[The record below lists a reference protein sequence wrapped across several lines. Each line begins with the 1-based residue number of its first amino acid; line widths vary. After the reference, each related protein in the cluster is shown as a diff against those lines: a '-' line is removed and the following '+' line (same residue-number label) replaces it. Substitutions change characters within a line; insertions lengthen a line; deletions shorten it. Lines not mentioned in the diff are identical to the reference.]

1 MRILLAWTAYLLL
14 AQLAALAQSTPEELR
29 KIARNPFAD
38 EIELRFED
46 DVTFSQGPFD
56 RTANTLQI
64 QPLFPLSITT
74 DWLVVTRVKATALAY
89 QPNTAAK
96 SGGTTGL
103 GDSTA
108 SFYLTPVHKGRLLWG
123 LGAAILFPSATSD
136 QLGAGKW
143 GLSPSIALFIEPEW
157 GSLLVLVHNY
167 WSIAGGSNRSDV
179 NQLQLEPT
187 LSYNLPHGWYLTSQP
202 TIGADW
208 TQPTSERWLLP
219 IGGGVGRSF
228 NLGKQGID
236 SNLAAYW
243 NAVRPTNQ
251 PKWQLSLQF
260 SFLFPKHPGPSNH

>member
-14 AQLAALAQSTPEELR
+14 AQLPALAQSTPEELR

-56 RTANTLQI
+56 RTAKTLQI

-74 DWLVVTRVKATALAY
+74 DWLVVTRVKANALAY

-143 GLSPSIALFIEPEW
+143 GLSPSIALFIEPKW

-228 NLGKQGID
+228 NLGEQGID

-251 PKWQLSLQF
+251 SKWQLSLQF
-260 SFLFPKHPGPSNH
+260 SFLFPKHPRPSNH

>member
-14 AQLAALAQSTPEELR
+14 AHLAALAQSTPEELR

-46 DVTFSQGPFD
+46 DLTFSQGPFD
-56 RTANTLQI
+56 RTAKTLQI

-74 DWLVVTRVKATALAY
+74 DWLVVTRVKANALAY
-89 QPNTAAK
+89 QPNTVAK
-96 SGGTTGL
+96 SGGTTGP

-108 SFYLTPVHKGRLLWG
+108 SFYLTPVHTGRLLWG

-143 GLSPSIALFIEPEW
+143 GLSPSIGLFIEPKW
-157 GSLLVLVHNY
+157 GSLLVLIHNY
-167 WSIAGGSNRSDV
+167 WSIAGGSNRCDV
-179 NQLQLEPT
+179 NLLQLEPT

-260 SFLFPKHPGPSNH
+260 SFLFPKHPRPSNH

>member
-1 MRILLAWTAYLLL
+1 MQLINRRPRYFGLTGFSMRILLAWTAYLLL

-38 EIELRFED
+38 ESELRFED

-108 SFYLTPVHKGRLLWG
+108 SFYLTPVHTGRLLWG
-123 LGAAILFPSATSD
+123 LAACGES
-136 QLGAGKW
+136 Q
-143 GLSPSIALFIEPEW
+143 
-157 GSLLVLVHNY
+157 VL
-167 WSIAGGSNRSDV
+167 
-179 NQLQLEPT
+179 
-187 LSYNLPHGWYLTSQP
+187 
-202 TIGADW
+202 
-208 TQPTSERWLLP
+208 
-219 IGGGVGRSF
+219 
-228 NLGKQGID
+228 
-236 SNLAAYW
+236 
-243 NAVRPTNQ
+243 
-251 PKWQLSLQF
+251 
-260 SFLFPKHPGPSNH
+260 